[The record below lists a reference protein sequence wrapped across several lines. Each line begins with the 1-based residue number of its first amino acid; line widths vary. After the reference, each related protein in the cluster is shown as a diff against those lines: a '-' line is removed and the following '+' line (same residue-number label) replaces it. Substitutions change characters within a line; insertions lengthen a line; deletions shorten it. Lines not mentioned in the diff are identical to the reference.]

1 MPAITIKDIPEDLL
15 ERLRHRAARDK
26 RSMNKEV
33 VHLLDL
39 ALSGEMAAADAATLA
54 RRIEKQVQAWTQLA
68 GRWESDLETADE
80 IARRI
85 EPVAAARAAV
95 PRKWGW
101 NPREFYDGCRISNI
115 AEDETVGALR
125 RVDDIV

>member
-39 ALSGEMAAADAATLA
+39 ALSGEMAPADAATMA
-54 RRIEKQVQAWTQLA
+54 RRIEDQVQAWTQLA
-68 GRWESDLETADE
+68 GRWESDLETVDE
-80 IARRI
+80 IERI
-85 EPVAAARAAV
+85 YAARTPGRPV
-95 PRKWGW
+95 
-101 NPREFYDGCRISNI
+101 E
-115 AEDETVGALR
+115 L
-125 RVDDIV
+125 

>member
-39 ALSGEMAAADAATLA
+39 ALSGEMAPADAATMA
-54 RRIEKQVQAWTQLA
+54 RRIEDQVQAWTRLA
-68 GRWESDLETADE
+68 GRWDSDLETADE
-80 IARRI
+80 IERI
-85 EPVAAARAAV
+85 YAARTPERSA
-95 PRKWGW
+95 
-101 NPREFYDGCRISNI
+101 Y
-115 AEDETVGALR
+115 L
-125 RVDDIV
+125 

>member
-39 ALSGEMAAADAATLA
+39 ALSAEVAPADASTLA
-54 RRIEKQVQAWTQLA
+54 RRIEEQVQAWTQLA
-68 GRWESDLETADE
+68 GRWESDLGIVDE
-80 IARRI
+80 IEQI
-85 EPVAAARAAV
+85 YAART
-95 PRKWGW
+95 PGR
-101 NPREFYDGCRISNI
+101 P
-115 AEDETVGALR
+115 
-125 RVDDIV
+125 VDL

>member
-1 MPAITIKDIPEDLL
+1 MPAITLQDIPEDLL

-39 ALSGEMAAADAATLA
+39 ALSGEMAPADTATLA
-54 RRIEKQVQAWTQLA
+54 RRTEDQVQAWTQLA

-80 IARRI
+80 IERI
-85 EPVAAARAAV
+85 YAARTPGRPV
-95 PRKWGW
+95 H
-101 NPREFYDGCRISNI
+101 
-115 AEDETVGALR
+115 L
-125 RVDDIV
+125 